1 MHRTSLPVVITAA
14 AVILSACDSNRVAD
28 PHAIGAASLDRAG
41 GAASSCTITLPAPV
55 NRALPAVREV
65 TRELN
70 EAFGKPTS
78 SVNCGIVNAIDSRMN
93 TLVSKL
99 DQPDAEQ
106 KLDAACGIA
115 TGIVNQLE
123 ELVNQGRLDPIV
135 THPPQAGP
143 NVVENMDFIRSMF
156 CTNAGHSSGGP
167 AALDE

>member
-1 MHRTSLPVVITAA
+1 MHRISLPVAIAATAA
-14 AVILSACDSNRVAD
+14 ILAACDNSSSVAG
-28 PHAIGAASLDRAG
+28 PRAIGAASLDRSG
-41 GAASSCTITLPAPV
+41 GTSSSCTITLSAPV
-55 NRALPAVREV
+55 TRPLPAVREV
-65 TRELN
+65 ARELN
-70 EAFGKPTS
+70 QAFANSQS

-93 TLVSKL
+93 TLVSTL

-123 ELVNQGRLDPIV
+123 QLVAQGKLDPIV

-156 CTNAGHSSGGP
+156 CTNAGHSSGGSG
-167 AALDE
+167 D